1 MIPGS
6 LIFTVIL
13 FLISVLLLIA
23 TMSYPPKAR
32 LFPLITLSVAIVL
45 LIVQIVREVLA
56 LKGVESSEKEPIESF
71 NRKHWSIGIWLFGTV
86 VMLWVIGFMG
96 TVIFLPFLYL
106 RFQRES
112 WLLSISLS
120 LGCGIFFYGVFG
132 WGLHMSLYPGV
143 LLPKIF

>member
-1 MIPGS
+1 MISGS
-6 LIFTVIL
+6 LIFTVVL
-13 FLISVLLLIA
+13 FLISVLLLIS

-45 LIVQIVREVLA
+45 LIVQIVREILA
-56 LKGVESSEKEPIESF
+56 LKGVESFKNEKIESF
-71 NRKHWSIGIWLFGTV
+71 SRKHLTIGLWLFGTV

-96 TVIFLPFLYL
+96 TVILLPFLYL

-112 WLLSISLS
+112 WLLSISIS

-132 WGLHMSLYPGV
+132 WALHMSLYPGI
-143 LLPKIF
+143 LLPKLF